1 MSRLD
6 WVNALPQRWEAKPLR
21 AVADYVV
28 SNVDKA
34 PADGEVH
41 VRLCN
46 YTDVYNN
53 EFITLDLNFMEATA
67 TQAEIARFG
76 LTVNDVI
83 ITKDSES
90 WDDIAVPALV
100 RETAPDLVC
109 GYHLALLRPRKQ
121 HIHGAFL
128 LRCLQAKPVRVQLE
142 LAANGVTRFGIPK
155 SDIGSTRLP
164 VPPLNVQR
172 AIADYLD
179 RETARIDALIAAKE
193 RLLAL
198 LAEKRRALITRAVT
212 RGLDPNAPMKD
223 SGIPWL
229 GEIPAHWTATR
240 IKHVVTLRRSRVQSN
255 EELKP
260 CIGLEDIESW
270 TGRLISNQSSVEEV
284 LVSTT
289 GESDSLSSTFEPGD
303 VLFGKLRPY
312 LAKAWVAEFAG
323 RCTTEALVMQPVAV
337 EARFLH
343 YVCLCPNFIELVDAS
358 TFGSKMPRADWDFI
372 GNIKIPLPPAT
383 EQRAIVEHI
392 TEETARLDALRAATE
407 HSIALLKER
416 RAALISAAVTG
427 QIEAPARTAST
438 ADREAVP

>member
-1 MSRLD
+1 MEAIGEQGQLDTSITRPIEEVESGYSQFSNGDVVIAKITPCFENGKGSLIRGMLGGIGYGTTELHVLTPGPEIDGRFLYYITVDPRFRRLGEA
-6 WVNALPQRWEAKPLR
+6 NMTGAAGQQRVPE
-21 AVADYVV
+21 
-28 SNVDKA
+28 
-34 PADGEVH
+34 
-41 VRLCN
+41 
-46 YTDVYNN
+46 
-53 EFITLDLNFMEATA
+53 EFIRNY
-67 TQAEIARFG
+67 
-76 LTVNDVI
+76 
-83 ITKDSES
+83 
-90 WDDIAVPALV
+90 LV
-100 RETAPDLVC
+100 
-109 GYHLALLRPRKQ
+109 
-121 HIHGAFL
+121 
-128 LRCLQAKPVRVQLE
+128 
-142 LAANGVTRFGIPK
+142 
-155 SDIGSTRLP
+155 P

-240 IKHVVTLRRSRVQSN
+240 IKHVVTLRRSRVQSD
-255 EELKP
+255 EERKP
-260 CIGLEDIESW
+260 YIGLEHVESW
-270 TGRLISNQSSVEEV
+270 TGRLVSDLSSADEAA
-284 LVSTT
+284 VSATR
-289 GESDSLSSTFEPGD
+289 ESDSLSSTFEPGD

-337 EARFLH
+337 EARFLR
-343 YVCLCPNFIELVDAS
+343 YVFLCPDFIDLVDAS

-407 HSIALLKER
+407 RSIALLKER

-427 QIEAPARTAST
+427 QIDVPACAAST

>member
-1 MSRLD
+1 MEAIGEQGQLDTSITRPIEEVESGYSQFSNGDVVIAKITPCFENGKGSLIRGMLGGIGYGTTELHVLTPGPEIDGRFLYYITVDPRFRRLGEA
-6 WVNALPQRWEAKPLR
+6 NMTGAAGQQRVPE
-21 AVADYVV
+21 
-28 SNVDKA
+28 
-34 PADGEVH
+34 
-41 VRLCN
+41 
-46 YTDVYNN
+46 
-53 EFITLDLNFMEATA
+53 EFIRNY
-67 TQAEIARFG
+67 
-76 LTVNDVI
+76 
-83 ITKDSES
+83 
-90 WDDIAVPALV
+90 LV
-100 RETAPDLVC
+100 
-109 GYHLALLRPRKQ
+109 
-121 HIHGAFL
+121 
-128 LRCLQAKPVRVQLE
+128 
-142 LAANGVTRFGIPK
+142 
-155 SDIGSTRLP
+155 P

-229 GEIPAHWTATR
+229 GEIPAHWTAIR
-240 IKHVVTLRRSRVQSN
+240 INHVVTLRRSRVQSD
-255 EELKP
+255 EERKP
-260 CIGLEDIESW
+260 YIGLEHVESW
-270 TGRLISNQSSVEEV
+270 TGRLVSDLSSADEAAV
-284 LVSTT
+284 LATR
-289 GESDSLSSTFEPGD
+289 ESDSLSSTFEPGD

-337 EARFLH
+337 EARFLR
-343 YVCLCPNFIELVDAS
+343 YVFLCPDFIDLVDAS

-407 HSIALLKER
+407 RSIALLKER

-427 QIEAPARTAST
+427 QIDVPACAAST

>member
-1 MSRLD
+1 MEAIGEQGQLDTSITRPIEEVESGYSQFSNGDVVIAKITPCFENGKGSLIRGMLGGIGYGTTELHVLTPGPEIDGRFLYYITVDPRFRRLGEA
-6 WVNALPQRWEAKPLR
+6 NMTGAAGQQRVPE
-21 AVADYVV
+21 
-28 SNVDKA
+28 
-34 PADGEVH
+34 
-41 VRLCN
+41 
-46 YTDVYNN
+46 
-53 EFITLDLNFMEATA
+53 EFIRNY
-67 TQAEIARFG
+67 
-76 LTVNDVI
+76 
-83 ITKDSES
+83 
-90 WDDIAVPALV
+90 LV
-100 RETAPDLVC
+100 
-109 GYHLALLRPRKQ
+109 
-121 HIHGAFL
+121 
-128 LRCLQAKPVRVQLE
+128 
-142 LAANGVTRFGIPK
+142 
-155 SDIGSTRLP
+155 P

-229 GEIPAHWTATR
+229 GEIPAHWTAIR
-240 IKHVVTLRRSRVQSN
+240 INHVVTLRRSRVQSD
-255 EELKP
+255 EERKP
-260 CIGLEDIESW
+260 YIGLEHIESW
-270 TGRLISNQSSVEEV
+270 TGRLVSDLSSADEAA
-284 LVSTT
+284 VSATR
-289 GESDSLSSTFEPGD
+289 ESDSLSSTFEPGD

-337 EARFLH
+337 EARFLR
-343 YVCLCPNFIELVDAS
+343 YVFLCPDFIDLVDAS

-407 HSIALLKER
+407 RSIALLKER

-427 QIEAPARTAST
+427 QIDVPACAAST

>member
-1 MSRLD
+1 MEAIGEQGQLDTSITRPIEEVESGYSQFSNGDVVIAKITPCFENGKGSLIRGMLGGIGYGTTELHVLTPGPEIDGRFLYYITVDPRFRRLGEA
-6 WVNALPQRWEAKPLR
+6 NMTGAAGQQRVPE
-21 AVADYVV
+21 
-28 SNVDKA
+28 
-34 PADGEVH
+34 
-41 VRLCN
+41 
-46 YTDVYNN
+46 
-53 EFITLDLNFMEATA
+53 EFIRNY
-67 TQAEIARFG
+67 
-76 LTVNDVI
+76 
-83 ITKDSES
+83 
-90 WDDIAVPALV
+90 LV
-100 RETAPDLVC
+100 
-109 GYHLALLRPRKQ
+109 
-121 HIHGAFL
+121 
-128 LRCLQAKPVRVQLE
+128 
-142 LAANGVTRFGIPK
+142 
-155 SDIGSTRLP
+155 P

-229 GEIPAHWTATR
+229 GEIPAHWTAIR
-240 IKHVVTLRRSRVQSN
+240 INHVVTLRRSRVQSD
-255 EELKP
+255 EERKP
-260 CIGLEDIESW
+260 YIGLEHVESW
-270 TGRLISNQSSVEEV
+270 TGRLVSDLSSADEAA
-284 LVSTT
+284 VSATR
-289 GESDSLSSTFEPGD
+289 ESDSLSSTFEPGD

-337 EARFLH
+337 EARFLR
-343 YVCLCPNFIELVDAS
+343 YVFLCPDFIDLVDAS

-407 HSIALLKER
+407 RSIALLKER

-427 QIEAPARTAST
+427 QIDVPACAAST